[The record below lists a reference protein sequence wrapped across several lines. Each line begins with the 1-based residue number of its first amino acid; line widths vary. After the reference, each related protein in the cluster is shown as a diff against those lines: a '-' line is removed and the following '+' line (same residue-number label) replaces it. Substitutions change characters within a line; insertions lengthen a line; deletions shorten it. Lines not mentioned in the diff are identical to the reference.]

1 MVNVVLDKQL
11 QQKLQSIGKRDIEIF
26 SRLQEGTG
34 LGNDFLGWL
43 HLPQDLSEDI
53 VVAIENTAQRLQKIA
68 EKIVVVGIGGSYL
81 GARAVIS
88 ALQTNFVTPKHEV
101 IYAGNHL
108 SQDYMVDLLH
118 LLDTTD
124 YAIIVISKSGTTTEP
139 AVAFRLL
146 KQHCERKYGKANAKE
161 RIVCITD
168 KEKGALKVMATQE
181 QYETFVIPD
190 NVGGRYSVLTPVG
203 LLPIAV
209 AGFNIRNILNG
220 AKAMQK
226 KLSVLNENNCALL
239 YAKVRNYWLA
249 NGKSVEVL
257 ASFEPRFYYLI
268 EWWKQLFGESEGK
281 NNKGL
286 FPTGLLYTTDLHS
299 MGQYMQQGQR
309 IMFETFLSVK
319 QSENICQVPF
329 DENNLDKLNFI
340 AGKTLKEINEKAELG
355 TILAH
360 QQGGVPTL
368 KIEIETLDEQTIGEL
383 IYFFEFS
390 CGLSAY
396 MLEVNPFDQPGVESY
411 KTNMFA
417 LLNKPGYEKETK
429 EIQTQIERL

>member
-1 MVNVVLDKQL
+1 MP
-11 QQKLQSIGKRDIEIF
+11 E
-26 SRLQEGTG
+26 E
-34 LGNDFLGWL
+34 
-43 HLPQDLSEDI
+43 LSEQI
-53 VVAIENTAQRLQKIA
+53 INKIENTAQRLQKLA

-81 GARAVIS
+81 GARAVIA
-88 ALQTNFVTPKHEV
+88 ALQTNFITPQHEV

-108 SQDYMVDLLH
+108 SQDYMLDLLH
-118 LLDTTD
+118 LLDKKD

-146 KQHCERKYGKANAKE
+146 KQHCEQKYGRQNAKE

-209 AGFNIRNILNG
+209 AGFSVTNILNG

-226 KLSVLNENNCALL
+226 KLSVLDENNVAWL

-249 NGKSVEVL
+249 NGKSIEVL

-319 QSENICQVPF
+319 HSTNVCHIPV

-355 TILAH
+355 TMLAH
-360 QQGGVPTL
+360 QQGGVPIL
-368 KIEIETLDEQTIGEL
+368 KIEIENLDEQTIGEL
-383 IYFFEFS
+383 IYFFEFA

-417 LLNKPGYEKETK
+417 LLNKPGYEKETQ
-429 EIQTQIERL
+429 EIQAQIKSL

>member
-1 MVNVVLDKQL
+1 
-11 QQKLQSIGKRDIEIF
+11 
-26 SRLQEGTG
+26 
-34 LGNDFLGWL
+34 
-43 HLPQDLSEDI
+43 
-53 VVAIENTAQRLQKIA
+53 
-68 EKIVVVGIGGSYL
+68 
-81 GARAVIS
+81 
-88 ALQTNFVTPKHEV
+88 
-101 IYAGNHL
+101 
-108 SQDYMVDLLH
+108 
-118 LLDTTD
+118 
-124 YAIIVISKSGTTTEP
+124 
-139 AVAFRLL
+139 
-146 KQHCERKYGKANAKE
+146 
-161 RIVCITD
+161 
-168 KEKGALKVMATQE
+168 
-181 QYETFVIPD
+181 
-190 NVGGRYSVLTPVG
+190 
-203 LLPIAV
+203 
-209 AGFNIRNILNG
+209 
-220 AKAMQK
+220 MQK